1 MKKVDLS
8 PLVYSLLMALMMV
21 LGSSNMFGQPTPVFV
36 ECTAGDYPDEIGWEI
51 LTCDSSLILE
61 GGAPYFGAA
70 QMTDSYII
78 HMTDTY
84 GDGWNGAYLTID
96 TTSYGFLSDVDWID
110 SLGTWPQEY
119 TEQWVTVNCGENS
132 IHDIHDIP
140 FTPTIFYNFLGQRTR
155 IARTGYYI
163 GSDGVRTRLIYIDE
177 TE

>member
-1 MKKVDLS
+1 MKKIDLT
-8 PLVYSLLMALMMV
+8 PLLYSIIMALMMV
-21 LGSSNMFGQPTPVFV
+21 LGSSNLFGQPTPVFV

-70 QMTDSYII
+70 QMADSYII

-132 IHDIHDIP
+132 IHSIPDIP
-140 FTPTIFYNFLGQRTR
+140 FIPTIFYNLLGQKVN
-155 IARTGYYI
+155 IVEHGYYI
-163 GSDGVRTRLIYIDE
+163 CSDGRRIRKIYIE
-177 TE
+177 

>member
-1 MKKVDLS
+1 MKKIDLT
-8 PLVYSLLMALMMV
+8 PLLYSIIMALMMV
-21 LGSSNMFGQPTPVFV
+21 LGSSNLFGQPTPVFV

-70 QMTDSYII
+70 QMADSYII

-96 TTSYGFLSDVDWID
+96 TISYGFLSDVDWID

-119 TEQWVTVNCGENS
+119 TEQCVTVNCVVNS
-132 IHDIHDIP
+132 KRKIE
-140 FTPTIFYNFLGQRTR
+140 TI
-155 IARTGYYI
+155 
-163 GSDGVRTRLIYIDE
+163 
-177 TE
+177 

>member
-1 MKKVDLS
+1 MKKIDLT
-8 PLVYSLLMALMMV
+8 PLLYSIIMALMMV
-21 LGSSNMFGQPTPVFV
+21 LGSSNLFGQPTPVFV

-70 QMTDSYII
+70 QIADSYII

-96 TTSYGFLSDVDWID
+96 TISYGFLSDVDWID

-119 TEQWVTVNCGENS
+119 LYLKFALFRKIAHVMLLFESLFVMLSLFLVDTQFHFAW
-132 IHDIHDIP
+132 P
-140 FTPTIFYNFLGQRTR
+140 FLLTHHQKIVALLFL
-155 IARTGYYI
+155 
-163 GSDGVRTRLIYIDE
+163 
-177 TE
+177 